1 MKKTLPSRAQNTK
14 TVLVA
19 LKAQK
24 KDFTVI
30 RVEKAVNV
38 S

>member
-1 MKKTLPSRAQNTK
+1 MTSRTHNTK

-24 KDFTVI
+24 KDFTVL
-30 RVEKAVNV
+30 RVEKAVDV